1 MSDPD
6 DDHSRAE
13 PTEQIRGDDHGGANL
28 TEQIRELQSKHDQ
41 AMAAIS
47 SLSQKSY
54 VYVPR
59 ERHILPYCG
68 DMEKDGRS
76 VDDFIEEVE
85 RVLRVRHQS
94 DQDQYDFVMSLL
106 RGTALEE
113 VRLRS
118 ATDDGVDDL
127 FEYLREA
134 FRDRRSTP
142 QLLHSFYSRKQLEGE
157 NIRDFSHALSQA
169 LSLVL
174 KCSPDAIANERVALR
189 DQFVEGIRDPSLR
202 RELLKFVRDHPR
214 CTMIEVRDEAQLW
227 FVEEPPASSKTTKS
241 RCSTNMTQCSILRV
255 QEKKSVTLEDVL
267 EVVAEQ
273 GKAISELT
281 QAVKNLTVRGG
292 SARVETFR
300 PKSQPKFTEDGQP
313 ICFKCQVAGH
323 VAKNCPQKQS
333 SRTARSVS
341 SDSQG
346 NENPR
351 LL

>member
-6 DDHSRAE
+6 DDPSR
-13 PTEQIRGDDHGGANL
+13 ANL

-47 SLSQKSY
+47 SLNQKSY

-118 ATDDGVDDL
+118 VTDDGVDDL

-142 QLLHSFYSRKQLEGE
+142 QLLHSFYSRRQLEGE

-169 LSLVL
+169 LGLVS
-174 KCSPDAIANERVALR
+174 KCSPNAIANERVALR
-189 DQFVEGIRDPSLR
+189 DQFVEGVRDPSLR

-214 CTMIEVRDEAQLW
+214 CTMIEVRDEARLW
-227 FVEEPPASSKTTKS
+227 FVEEPSAKTTKS

-292 SARVETFR
+292 STRVETFR
-300 PKSQPKFTEDGQP
+300 PRSQPKFTEDGQP

-346 NENPR
+346 NGSPR